1 MSKSKSNRGKS
12 HDDKI
17 LVGNWIQITRAL
29 LISASIITAYLAL
42 LTLKQGGDVPGCGP
56 ESDCNKV
63 LNSQWAYLLG
73 IPVSIPGLVLYLVF
87 FLKTFGLKDHLLSP
101 KIKNHIRSLNTLT
114 LCAFGVIGAGIWF
127 IAIQTLVIKAF
138 CPYCCTAHVLAMTA
152 AGIFLARSGVI
163 AKRLNVK
170 INIIGGILTMIT
182 LITIIGSTQ
191 YLFPKQ
197 KPAAKIIEL
206 GNSETNTVN
215 NETKPKITSNPN
227 QINITANKL
236 NNKEAPFPIPKT
248 ELSLITSKLPIIGDR
263 NAKNRIAILFDYTCH
278 HCRTLHSYIREV
290 LPKYENKLACIMIPM
305 PLDSKCNPL
314 IKTTQKDH
322 INACNYAKICLAV
335 HQISPGKYEEFDT
348 WLFSNHNFPKQLSKV
363 REYAEKIVGEK
374 ILNETINS
382 QSLLDQLAT
391 NIEVYNLNS
400 KNGKTTIMPQT
411 IIKNRVMFGPPPSTQ
426 ALEKILIQTLNLK

>member
-170 INIIGGILTMIT
+170 INIIATDCA
-182 LITIIGSTQ
+182 II
-191 YLFPKQ
+191 
-197 KPAAKIIEL
+197 
-206 GNSETNTVN
+206 
-215 NETKPKITSNPN
+215 
-227 QINITANKL
+227 
-236 NNKEAPFPIPKT
+236 IPKAVI
-248 ELSLITSKLPIIGDR
+248 SL
-263 NAKNRIAILFDYTCH
+263 
-278 HCRTLHSYIREV
+278 
-290 LPKYENKLACIMIPM
+290 
-305 PLDSKCNPL
+305 
-314 IKTTQKDH
+314 
-322 INACNYAKICLAV
+322 
-335 HQISPGKYEEFDT
+335 
-348 WLFSNHNFPKQLSKV
+348 
-363 REYAEKIVGEK
+363 
-374 ILNETINS
+374 
-382 QSLLDQLAT
+382 
-391 NIEVYNLNS
+391 
-400 KNGKTTIMPQT
+400 
-411 IIKNRVMFGPPPSTQ
+411 
-426 ALEKILIQTLNLK
+426 

>member
-182 LITIIGSTQ
+182 LMIIIGSTQ

-215 NETKPKITSNPN
+215 NETKPNFLK
-227 QINITANKL
+227 
-236 NNKEAPFPIPKT
+236 KERD
-248 ELSLITSKLPIIGDR
+248 E
-263 NAKNRIAILFDYTCH
+263 
-278 HCRTLHSYIREV
+278 
-290 LPKYENKLACIMIPM
+290 
-305 PLDSKCNPL
+305 
-314 IKTTQKDH
+314 
-322 INACNYAKICLAV
+322 
-335 HQISPGKYEEFDT
+335 
-348 WLFSNHNFPKQLSKV
+348 
-363 REYAEKIVGEK
+363 
-374 ILNETINS
+374 
-382 QSLLDQLAT
+382 
-391 NIEVYNLNS
+391 
-400 KNGKTTIMPQT
+400 
-411 IIKNRVMFGPPPSTQ
+411 IIKNKDKDEIIENKVSLKTDKTEKKDEKF
-426 ALEKILIQTLNLK
+426 EKISEKQKD